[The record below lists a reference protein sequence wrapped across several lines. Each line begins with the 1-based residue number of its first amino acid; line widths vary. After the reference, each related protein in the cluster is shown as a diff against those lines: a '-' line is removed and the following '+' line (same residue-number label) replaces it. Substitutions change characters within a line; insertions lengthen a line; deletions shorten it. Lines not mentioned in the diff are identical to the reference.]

1 VRAVGASDPG
11 RHTVGVLMTKCCR
24 WPLLVSSLLVM
35 AAPVQAQIRASEAA
49 TISQTIDGTVLT
61 LEYSRPRTRGR
72 SPIYGDEVEWGEV
85 WTPGAN
91 WATTL
96 DVSNDVTINGH
107 AVPKGKYSVW
117 MQVEPGDW
125 TVILDPRAK
134 LFHTVHPSPDSS
146 QIRFAV
152 TPDSVSGPEVL
163 TWSFPRTGP
172 TGMTLQMAWAGRSVP
187 LDVVVPPSHPLTLAA
202 SLAPRYTGTYEFRFA
217 PRPEPPPGDSAPPPD
232 APDEGPPMPEAST
245 WTVVYRDGM
254 LLSDWDPPI
263 FPEWSHMVL
272 IKIGNDWFNPGA
284 MVDDEVFDVAN
295 DLVVEFEVK
304 NGTATGF
311 VVRGE
316 DDQVMGSAA
325 RIK

>member
-1 VRAVGASDPG
+1 MARFV
-11 RHTVGVLMTKCCR
+11 R
-24 WPLLVSSLLVM
+24 WPLVLSSLVALGL
-35 AAPVQAQIRASEAA
+35 PLHAQVRASETA
-49 TISQTIDGTVLT
+49 TISQTVDGTVIT
-61 LEYSRPRTRGR
+61 VDYSRPRTRGR
-72 SPIYGDEVEWGEV
+72 SPIFGDEVKWGEV

-96 DVSNDVTINGH
+96 DLSRDVTINGH

-117 MQVEPGDW
+117 MEVQPTAW

-134 LFHTVHPSPDSS
+134 LFHTVHPKPDSS
-146 QIRFAV
+146 QIRFTL
-152 TPDSVSGPEVL
+152 TPDSVVGPDVL
-163 TWSFPRTGP
+163 TWSFPRIGP

-187 LDVVVPPSHPLTLAA
+187 LDIVVPPSHPLTLAA
-202 SLAPRYTGTYEFRFA
+202 SLAPRYTGRYEFRFA
-217 PRPEPPPGDSAPPPD
+217 PPPEPPPGDSAPPPD
-232 APDEGPPMPEAST
+232 APAEGPGLSGAST
-245 WTVVYRDGM
+245 WTVMYRDGM

-272 IKIGNDWFNPGA
+272 IKIGDDWFNPGA